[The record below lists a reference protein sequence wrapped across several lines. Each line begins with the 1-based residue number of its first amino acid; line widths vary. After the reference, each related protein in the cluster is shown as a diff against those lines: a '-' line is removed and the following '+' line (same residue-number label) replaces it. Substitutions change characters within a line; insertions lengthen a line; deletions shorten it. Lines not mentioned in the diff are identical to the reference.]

1 MKYITPGFSMSLCS
15 IAQKPKNLVK
25 AIYNIFIMRNF
36 DTVMRKLQGQK
47 WIEWKN
53 EQAILRNS

>member
-1 MKYITPGFSMSLCS
+1 MSLRS

-53 EQAILRNS
+53 EQAIIRNS